1 MGQEGIVLAFG
12 EAVTDTGNTTQQY
25 PLGTIRM
32 EETSDAVGI
41 ETYRYVYFTNGA
53 GNVAAAAGALCYRG
67 VTQADPWDVTSD
79 VSDVDSAFA
88 VGVFQSVLVDATY
101 GWVKTKGYEA
111 SLLRATGVKWAKGDQ
126 LHAAPAAT
134 DDGKAERI
142 DIAATTKVS
151 GAELRTA
158 LEAPVGFAAAAS
170 ASTTNTTGAAYIDLE

>member
-101 GWVKTKGYEA
+101 GWVKTKGSKEGKLRMEWWKNKA
-111 SLLRATGVKWAKGDQ
+111 ISLGL
-126 LHAAPAAT
+126 P
-134 DDGKAERI
+134 
-142 DIAATTKVS
+142 
-151 GAELRTA
+151 
-158 LEAPVGFAAAAS
+158 
-170 ASTTNTTGAAYIDLE
+170 TTGKWISDVVKHIHPFGEKPCQICGKVLSIRYEYPTKKIGRAHV